1 MREKMIKN
9 LEMFEFKC
17 DDRNPNVMG
26 NARLFIATQDDL
38 TVRLE
43 IKGKDFY
50 GNLVSISDVWIP
62 LDTWE
67 TNKNLLLAIKKG

>member
-1 MREKMIKN
+1 MIKN